1 MREVA
6 GMGLELIWRFWMTF
20 PEFGA
25 AGYAAD
31 WLIR

>member
-6 GMGLELIWRFWMTF
+6 DMGLELIWRFWMTF
-20 PEFGA
+20 PEF
-25 AGYAAD
+25 AGRDYVAE

>member
-1 MREVA
+1 
-6 GMGLELIWRFWMTF
+6 MGLELIWRFWMTF